1 MEIEKINDGYSI
13 TGMSVENMSF
23 LECALVCYMGQI
35 DGDKNHE
42 VIKEWQGFLCRE
54 VGLKVK

>member
-1 MEIEKINDGYSI
+1 MEIVKIDDGYSI
-13 TGMSVENMSF
+13 TRMSVENIGF
-23 LECALVCYMGQI
+23 LECALICYMGHI
-35 DGDKNHE
+35 DGDINHE